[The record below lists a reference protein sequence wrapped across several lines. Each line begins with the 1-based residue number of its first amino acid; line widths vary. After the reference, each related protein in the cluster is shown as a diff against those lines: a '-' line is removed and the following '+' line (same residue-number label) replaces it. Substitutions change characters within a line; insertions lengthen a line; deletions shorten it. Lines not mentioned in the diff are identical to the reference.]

1 MVEEI
6 RTEMKKLHEVETA
19 KALMTEAMEWSVF
32 KWLWD
37 KSKVREIADNAN
49 AALDSL
55 NRKTKKQWDEAF
67 REAYR
72 QLAVEAGDGKA
83 RRNHHNGDARIDP
96 EVARLVQQVREID
109 VKAQAARADA
119 EETFDDA
126 ERQLNPS
133 LAREG
138 CKKAIHSWNLH
149 EKAIRAA
156 EALIDSARR

>member
-1 MVEEI
+1 
-6 RTEMKKLHEVETA
+6 MKKLPEVETA

-32 KWLWD
+32 KWLWE
-37 KSKVREIADNAN
+37 KSKVRETADNAN

-55 NRKTKKQWDEAF
+55 NRKTKKQWDEPL

-72 QLAVEAGDGKA
+72 LLASDGKA
-83 RRNHHNGDARIDP
+83 RRNHKGNGEAKGIDP
-96 EVARLVQQVREID
+96 DLLRQLQLVRDIDEKARS
-109 VKAQAARADA
+109 ARADA

-126 ERQLNPS
+126 EKQLNPS

-138 CKKAIHSWNLH
+138 CRKAIHSWTLH

-156 EALIDSARR
+156 EALVDSGK